1 MSVAILIPAYKPED
15 KLLKLVSEF
24 DGIKDIEIVV
34 VNDGSGAEFDGIFKK
49 LPQSVTLL
57 NHEVNMGKGRALKTA
72 IAHIKENMKECEG
85 IITADADGQHKFED
99 IMRLKDTF
107 LENKEALCLGGR
119 LFEGDVPFRSRFGNT
134 VTRHV
139 FAAASGVKVR
149 DTQTGLR
156 AFGRKHFADFLTIKG
171 DRYEYEINMLLF
183 AAENDIRM
191 IEIPIAT
198 VYYDDNSHSHFNKFK
213 DSFRI
218 YMCILKFAS
227 SSFLAFLIDFILLLV
242 LNSLLSKPLGNEL
255 SLLVSTVTAR
265 VISAS
270 CNFIINRKA
279 VFHSHEKLLPSILK
293 YGALSACI
301 LALNYLLL
309 RLLNIV
315 LGVPLPIAKIIV
327 EVSLFI
333 VNFFLQG
340 RFVFGKKAK

>member
-1 MSVAILIPAYKPED
+1 MSVAVLIPAYKPED

-24 DGIKDIEIVV
+24 EGIKDIEIVV
-34 VNDGSGAEFDGIFKK
+34 VNDGSGSEFESIFSQ
-49 LPQSVTLL
+49 LPPYVTLL
-57 NHEVNMGKGRALKTA
+57 NHTVNCGKGRALKTA
-72 IAHIKENMKECEG
+72 IAHIKDNMPQCEG
-85 IITADADGQHKFED
+85 IITADADGQHKFDD

-107 LENKEALCLGGR
+107 IENKEALALGGR

-156 AFGRKHFADFLTIKG
+156 AFGRKHFEEFLNIKG
-171 DRYEYEINMLLF
+171 ERYEYEINMLLY
-183 AAENDIRM
+183 AAENEIEI

-227 SSFLAFLIDFILLLV
+227 SSFLAFIIDFILLLV
-242 LNSLLSKPLGNEL
+242 FRSLLVESLGDEM
-255 SLLVSTVTAR
+255 SLLVSTVAAR
-265 VISAS
+265 LISSS

-293 YGALSACI
+293 YGALSAVI
-301 LALNYLLL
+301 LAANYLLL

-315 LGVPLPIAKIIV
+315 LNMSLPLAKILV
-327 EVSLFI
+327 EISLFV
-333 VNFFLQG
+333 VNFFVQG
-340 RFVFGKKAK
+340 RLVFRKKAK